1 MPALG
6 YYLGIA
12 FGLGLLIYGVIQLWR
27 RREAAI
33 LAGLGAAALAYAA
46 ARVAG
51 TPYTAAKAIEIAAPL
66 VALAILLPLLCRAA
80 SVLHPGR
87 QSSRTEPRDGCGR
100 CVAAALFVAAAGVCS
115 LLALANAPVG
125 PTSYSS
131 KLSEY
136 RKLVGEGPT
145 LVYASPQ
152 LLEDEHG
159 APFLAWELR
168 GGRVCIRSTDEP
180 EAPAAGVRFVIRDED
195 GLDPD
200 EGPEAAPRQEP
211 LPADRRTAGAA
222 GTRSL
227 SAPTG
232 GRAPNGSALHV
243 PLPGMEA
250 ATEKTTFT
258 LPDGKPL
265 ELPAGAT
272 GADAAA
278 AIGPGLAKAALAIK
292 VDGELRDL
300 SAPLPAGGGEVAI
313 LTDRDPEALELIRHD
328 AAHVMAEA
336 VVDLYPGTK
345 VTIGPPIEY
354 GFYYDFEFP
363 PGTKITEE
371 DLPKIEQA
379 MLDHI
384 GADEEFSRRDIPAA
398 EAIELF
404 RGQDQGFKVELIED
418 LVRDEGVETVS
429 LYRNG
434 PFEDLCR
441 GPHGPSTGRI
451 KAIKLSSAA
460 GAYWRGDEKRESLTR
475 IYGTAF
481 FSKKDLE
488 QHLERIEQ
496 AKERDHRRLGPQ
508 LGLFMLRKEAPGM
521 PFWLPNGTTL
531 LRTIE
536 TEVRDQ
542 LRKRGYQEIATPQ
555 VMDEALWHRSGHWDN
570 YKDDM
575 YFMED
580 DDRRYALRP
589 MNCPGACL
597 VYSADRHSYR
607 ELPLRLAEFGRVSRN
622 EREGVLHGLLRVRAF
637 TQDDA
642 HVYCTEEQIGDEVAS
657 ICEAIDELYGRFG
670 FTDVHVELS
679 TRPEKSMG
687 SEEQWAKA
695 EAALAEALD
704 SQGREYTLN
713 PGDGAFY
720 GPKIDFHVTDALGRS
735 WQCGTCQLDFQMPER
750 FELYYT
756 GADDAAHRPVMIHRA
771 LLGSMERFAG
781 ILIEHYAGR
790 FPTWLAPVQ
799 AIVLPISDRHN
810 DYARRAFEQLRELGV
825 RVAVDDRS
833 ESVGKKI
840 RDAAT
845 IGRYPYMLV
854 VGDREEENG
863 AVSVRSH
870 ADGDL
875 GEMVAG
881 RFRRPRRGR
890 DRAALSG
897 RLGHPPF
904 CLYTAPNL
912 IAGTKNHRRS

>member
-1 MPALG
+1 
-6 YYLGIA
+6 
-12 FGLGLLIYGVIQLWR
+12 
-27 RREAAI
+27 
-33 LAGLGAAALAYAA
+33 
-46 ARVAG
+46 
-51 TPYTAAKAIEIAAPL
+51 
-66 VALAILLPLLCRAA
+66 
-80 SVLHPGR
+80 
-87 QSSRTEPRDGCGR
+87 
-100 CVAAALFVAAAGVCS
+100 
-115 LLALANAPVG
+115 
-125 PTSYSS
+125 
-131 KLSEY
+131 
-136 RKLVGEGPT
+136 
-145 LVYASPQ
+145 
-152 LLEDEHG
+152 
-159 APFLAWELR
+159 
-168 GGRVCIRSTDEP
+168 
-180 EAPAAGVRFVIRDED
+180 
-195 GLDPD
+195 
-200 EGPEAAPRQEP
+200 
-211 LPADRRTAGAA
+211 
-222 GTRSL
+222 
-227 SAPTG
+227 
-232 GRAPNGSALHV
+232 
-243 PLPGMEA
+243 MEA

-336 VVDLYPGTK
+336 VMDLYPGTK
-345 VTIGPPIEY
+345 VTIGPPIES

-384 GADEEFSRRDIPAA
+384 GADEEFSRREIPAA
-398 EAIELF
+398 EAVELF

-451 KAIKLSSAA
+451 KAIKLSSVA
-460 GAYWRGDEKRESLTR
+460 GAYWRGDETRESLTR

-488 QHLERIEQ
+488 QHLERLEQ

-687 SEEQWAKA
+687 SQEQWAKA

-810 DYARRAFEQLRELGV
+810 EYARRAFEQLRELGV

-875 GEMVAG
+875 GEMKLAD
-881 RFRRPRRGR
+881 F
-890 DRAALSG
+890 AA
-897 RLGHPPF
+897 RVEAE
-904 CLYTAPNL
+904 TEQ
-912 IAGTKNHRRS
+912 R

>member
-1 MPALG
+1 
-6 YYLGIA
+6 
-12 FGLGLLIYGVIQLWR
+12 
-27 RREAAI
+27 
-33 LAGLGAAALAYAA
+33 
-46 ARVAG
+46 
-51 TPYTAAKAIEIAAPL
+51 
-66 VALAILLPLLCRAA
+66 
-80 SVLHPGR
+80 
-87 QSSRTEPRDGCGR
+87 
-100 CVAAALFVAAAGVCS
+100 
-115 LLALANAPVG
+115 
-125 PTSYSS
+125 
-131 KLSEY
+131 
-136 RKLVGEGPT
+136 
-145 LVYASPQ
+145 
-152 LLEDEHG
+152 
-159 APFLAWELR
+159 
-168 GGRVCIRSTDEP
+168 
-180 EAPAAGVRFVIRDED
+180 
-195 GLDPD
+195 
-200 EGPEAAPRQEP
+200 
-211 LPADRRTAGAA
+211 
-222 GTRSL
+222 
-227 SAPTG
+227 
-232 GRAPNGSALHV
+232 
-243 PLPGMEA
+243 MEA

-300 SAPLPAGGGEVAI
+300 AAPLPADGGEVAI

-345 VTIGPPIEY
+345 VTIGPPIDS

-363 PGTKITEE
+363 PGTRITEE
-371 DLPKIEQA
+371 DLPKIEAA
-379 MLDHI
+379 MLEHI
-384 GADEEFSRRDIPAA
+384 GADEQFSRRDVPAA

-404 RGQDQGFKVELIED
+404 RDQDQGFKVELIED

-451 KAIKLSSAA
+451 KAIKLSSVA

-488 QHLERIEQ
+488 AHLERLEQ

-810 DYARRAFEQLRELGV
+810 DYARSAFEQLRELGV

-840 RDAAT
+840 RDAET
-845 IGRYPYMLV
+845 VGRYPYMLV
-854 VGDREEENG
+854 VGDREAENG

-875 GEMVAG
+875 GEMVLAD
-881 RFRRPRRGR
+881 F
-890 DRAALSG
+890 AA
-897 RLGHPPF
+897 RVE
-904 CLYTAPNL
+904 AEVEQ
-912 IAGTKNHRRS
+912 R

>member
-1 MPALG
+1 
-6 YYLGIA
+6 
-12 FGLGLLIYGVIQLWR
+12 
-27 RREAAI
+27 
-33 LAGLGAAALAYAA
+33 
-46 ARVAG
+46 
-51 TPYTAAKAIEIAAPL
+51 
-66 VALAILLPLLCRAA
+66 
-80 SVLHPGR
+80 
-87 QSSRTEPRDGCGR
+87 
-100 CVAAALFVAAAGVCS
+100 
-115 LLALANAPVG
+115 
-125 PTSYSS
+125 
-131 KLSEY
+131 
-136 RKLVGEGPT
+136 
-145 LVYASPQ
+145 
-152 LLEDEHG
+152 
-159 APFLAWELR
+159 
-168 GGRVCIRSTDEP
+168 
-180 EAPAAGVRFVIRDED
+180 
-195 GLDPD
+195 
-200 EGPEAAPRQEP
+200 
-211 LPADRRTAGAA
+211 
-222 GTRSL
+222 
-227 SAPTG
+227 
-232 GRAPNGSALHV
+232 
-243 PLPGMEA
+243 MEA

-265 ELPAGAT
+265 ELPAGAS

-300 SAPLPAGGGEVAI
+300 AAPLPEAGGEVAI
-313 LTDRDPEALELIRHD
+313 LTARDSEALELIRHD

-336 VVDLYPGTK
+336 VMELYPGTK
-345 VTIGPPIEY
+345 VTIGPPIES

-363 PGTKITEE
+363 PGTRITED
-371 DLPKIEQA
+371 DLPKIEAA
-379 MLDHI
+379 MQKHI
-384 GADEEFSRRDIPAA
+384 AADEDFVRRDIPVA
-398 EAIELF
+398 EAIEIF
-404 RGQDQGFKVELIED
+404 RAQDQGFKVELIED

-441 GPHGPSTGRI
+441 GPHAPSTGRI
-451 KAIKLSSAA
+451 KAIKLSSVA
-460 GAYWRGDEKRESLTR
+460 GAYWRGDETRESLTR

-481 FSKKDLE
+481 FSKKELE
-488 QHLERIEQ
+488 EHLERIEQ

-536 TEVRDQ
+536 TEVRAQ
-542 LRKRGYQEIATPQ
+542 LRKRGYEEIATPQ
-555 VMDEALWHRSGHWDN
+555 VMDESLWHRSGHWDN

-597 VYSADRHSYR
+597 VYGSDRHSYR

-642 HVYCTEEQIGDEVAS
+642 HVYCTEEQIPAEVAS

-670 FTDVHVELS
+670 FEDVQVELS

-687 SEEQWAKA
+687 SEEQWEKA

-750 FELYYT
+750 FDLYYT

-771 LLGSMERFAG
+771 LLGSMERFVG
-781 ILIEHYAGR
+781 ILIEHHAGR
-790 FPTWLAPVQ
+790 FPVWLAPVQ
-799 AIVLPISDRHN
+799 AVVLPISDRHN
-810 DYARRAFEQLRELGV
+810 DYGHRAFEQLRELGV
-825 RVAVDDRS
+825 RVAIDDRS
-833 ESVGKKI
+833 ESIGKKI
-840 RDAAT
+840 RDAST
-845 IGRYPYMLV
+845 IGLYPYMLV
-854 VGDREEENG
+854 VGDREEENE
-863 AVSVRSH
+863 AVSVRSR
-870 ADGDL
+870 AEGDL
-875 GEMVAG
+875 GEMPLPD
-881 RFRRPRRGR
+881 F
-890 DRAALSG
+890 AA
-897 RLGHPPF
+897 RIE
-904 CLYTAPNL
+904 TEA
-912 IAGTKNHRRS
+912 AER

>member
-1 MPALG
+1 
-6 YYLGIA
+6 
-12 FGLGLLIYGVIQLWR
+12 
-27 RREAAI
+27 
-33 LAGLGAAALAYAA
+33 
-46 ARVAG
+46 
-51 TPYTAAKAIEIAAPL
+51 
-66 VALAILLPLLCRAA
+66 
-80 SVLHPGR
+80 
-87 QSSRTEPRDGCGR
+87 
-100 CVAAALFVAAAGVCS
+100 
-115 LLALANAPVG
+115 
-125 PTSYSS
+125 
-131 KLSEY
+131 
-136 RKLVGEGPT
+136 
-145 LVYASPQ
+145 
-152 LLEDEHG
+152 
-159 APFLAWELR
+159 
-168 GGRVCIRSTDEP
+168 
-180 EAPAAGVRFVIRDED
+180 
-195 GLDPD
+195 
-200 EGPEAAPRQEP
+200 
-211 LPADRRTAGAA
+211 
-222 GTRSL
+222 
-227 SAPTG
+227 
-232 GRAPNGSALHV
+232 
-243 PLPGMEA
+243 MEA

-278 AIGPGLAKAALAIK
+278 AIGPGLAKAALAIR

-336 VVDLYPGTK
+336 VMDLYPDTK
-345 VTIGPPIEY
+345 VTIGPPIES

-363 PGTKITEE
+363 PGTRITEE
-371 DLPKIEQA
+371 DLPKIEAA
-379 MLDHI
+379 MQEHI
-384 GADEEFSRRDIPAA
+384 AADEEFGRREIPVD

-404 RGQDQGFKVELIED
+404 RSQNQSFKVELIED
-418 LVRDEGVETVS
+418 LVRDEGAETVS

-441 GPHGPSTGRI
+441 GPHAPSTGRI
-451 KAIKLSSAA
+451 KAVKLSSVA

-488 QHLERIEQ
+488 AHLERIEQ
-496 AKERDHRRLGPQ
+496 AKQRDHRRLGPQ

-521 PFWLPNGTTL
+521 PFWLPNGTTM

-542 LRKRGYQEIATPQ
+542 LRKRGYREIATPQ
-555 VMDEALWHRSGHWDN
+555 VMDESLWHRSGHWDN

-597 VYSADRHSYR
+597 VYGSDRHSYR

-642 HVYCTEEQIGDEVAS
+642 HVYCTEEQIPAEVAS

-670 FTDVHVELS
+670 FEDVHVELS

-687 SEEQWAKA
+687 TEEQWAKA
-695 EAALAEALD
+695 EAALAEALA

-720 GPKIDFHVTDALGRS
+720 GPKIDFHITDALGRS

-750 FELYYT
+750 FDLYYT

-790 FPTWLAPVQ
+790 FPVWLAPVQ
-799 AIVLPISDRHN
+799 AVVLPISDRHN
-810 DYARRAFEQLRELGV
+810 EYGQRAFERLRELGV
-825 RVAVDDRS
+825 RVAIDDRS
-833 ESVGKKI
+833 ESIGKKI
-840 RDAAT
+840 RDAST
-845 IGRYPYMLV
+845 IGLYPYMLV
-854 VGDREEENG
+854 VGDREEENE
-863 AVSVRSH
+863 AVSVRSRGG
-870 ADGDL
+870 GDL
-875 GEMVAG
+875 GEM
-881 RFRRPRRGR
+881 PLR
-890 DRAALSG
+890 DFAA
-897 RLGHPPF
+897 RVE
-904 CLYTAPNL
+904 TEA
-912 IAGTKNHRRS
+912 AER